1 MLVLFMYDGGDDR
14 DNNNNNNNI
23 SCTKVAT
30 IVHREVSRGCL
41 VPAPM
46 QGVLLLQNLHHLASR
61 CVCER
66 ERVAVCLFECG
77 CVSYVCLG
85 FTVGA
90 WGFGSMYMSVSRLPV
105 CALLQ

>member
-1 MLVLFMYDGGDDR
+1 MLVLSIYDGGDDR
-14 DNNNNNNNI
+14 DKNNNYNNI

-61 CVCER
+61 CVCVRER
-66 ERVAVCLFECG
+66 EWPFVCVNVG
-77 CVSYVCLG
+77 VCR
-85 FTVGA
+85 
-90 WGFGSMYMSVSRLPV
+90 MSVWGLRLGLGV
-105 CALLQ
+105 SALCT